1 MTNEPKNE
9 SPTPPTGQPTHD
21 KGQDAAL
28 AVSLGFFG
36 GIAFFAWF
44 VSRCTP
50 FFD

>member
-1 MTNEPKNE
+1 MTDQQTP
-9 SPTPPTGQPTHD
+9 SPNDQTLLD